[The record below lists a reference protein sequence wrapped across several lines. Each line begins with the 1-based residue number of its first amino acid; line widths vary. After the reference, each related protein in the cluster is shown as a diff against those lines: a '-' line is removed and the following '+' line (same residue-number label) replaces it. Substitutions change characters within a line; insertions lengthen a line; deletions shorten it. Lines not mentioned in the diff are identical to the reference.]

1 MNFELSKEQSLLQ
14 AMARDFAEKKIG
26 THSPAD

>member
-14 AMARDFAEKKIG
+14 AMARDFAEKIG